1 MNDLNNLMKETCE
14 MLKNVFGD
22 RLEQIWLYGSYAR
35 GDFDS
40 ESDVDIMVLVDLPKD
55 KLASYRR
62 KVSDFS
68 SELDLKYDVLLSIK
82 LQDKETF
89 QRFAEVLPFFKNIIR
104 GGNVSY
110 NNKQHLY
117 LLLWS
122 SRIQVL
128 FLSEIFLFLKIYEL
142 AYSYNYNRNNYRNIA
157 VPPAKLRH
165 MTEVHSVPARK

>member
-40 ESDVDIMVLVDLPKD
+40 ESDVDIMVLVALPKD
-55 KLASYRR
+55 KLSSYRR
-62 KVSDFS
+62 KVSDLY
-68 SELDLKYDVLLSIK
+68 SELDLKYDILLSIK

-104 GGNVSY
+104 EG
-110 NNKQHLY
+110 K
-117 LLLWS
+117 
-122 SRIQVL
+122 RVL
-128 FLSEIFLFLKIYEL
+128 
-142 AYSYNYNRNNYRNIA
+142 
-157 VPPAKLRH
+157 
-165 MTEVHSVPARK
+165 

>member
-55 KLASYRR
+55 KLSSYRR

-104 GGNVSY
+104 EG
-110 NNKQHLY
+110 K
-117 LLLWS
+117 
-122 SRIQVL
+122 RVL
-128 FLSEIFLFLKIYEL
+128 
-142 AYSYNYNRNNYRNIA
+142 
-157 VPPAKLRH
+157 
-165 MTEVHSVPARK
+165 

>member
-55 KLASYRR
+55 KLSSYRR
-62 KVSDFS
+62 KVSDLY
-68 SELDLKYDVLLSIK
+68 SELDLKYDILLSIK

-104 GGNVSY
+104 EG
-110 NNKQHLY
+110 K
-117 LLLWS
+117 
-122 SRIQVL
+122 RVL
-128 FLSEIFLFLKIYEL
+128 
-142 AYSYNYNRNNYRNIA
+142 
-157 VPPAKLRH
+157 
-165 MTEVHSVPARK
+165 

>member
-55 KLASYRR
+55 KLSSYRR
-62 KVSDFS
+62 KVSDLS
-68 SELDLKYDVLLSIK
+68 SVLDLKYDVLLSIK

-89 QRFAEVLPFFKNIIR
+89 QKFAEVLPFFKNIIR
-104 GGNVSY
+104 EG
-110 NNKQHLY
+110 K
-117 LLLWS
+117 
-122 SRIQVL
+122 RVL
-128 FLSEIFLFLKIYEL
+128 
-142 AYSYNYNRNNYRNIA
+142 
-157 VPPAKLRH
+157 
-165 MTEVHSVPARK
+165 

>member
-82 LQDKETF
+82 LQDKDTF

-104 GGNVSY
+104 EG
-110 NNKQHLY
+110 K
-117 LLLWS
+117 
-122 SRIQVL
+122 RVL
-128 FLSEIFLFLKIYEL
+128 
-142 AYSYNYNRNNYRNIA
+142 
-157 VPPAKLRH
+157 
-165 MTEVHSVPARK
+165 

>member
-55 KLASYRR
+55 KLSSYRR
-62 KVSDFS
+62 KFSDLS

-104 GGNVSY
+104 EG
-110 NNKQHLY
+110 K
-117 LLLWS
+117 
-122 SRIQVL
+122 RVL
-128 FLSEIFLFLKIYEL
+128 
-142 AYSYNYNRNNYRNIA
+142 
-157 VPPAKLRH
+157 
-165 MTEVHSVPARK
+165 

>member
-35 GDFDS
+35 GDFDL

-55 KLASYRR
+55 KLSSYRR

-104 GGNVSY
+104 EG
-110 NNKQHLY
+110 K
-117 LLLWS
+117 
-122 SRIQVL
+122 RVL
-128 FLSEIFLFLKIYEL
+128 
-142 AYSYNYNRNNYRNIA
+142 
-157 VPPAKLRH
+157 
-165 MTEVHSVPARK
+165 